1 MPGARRRGA
10 RPGLSPIRAGT
21 EAGEPADR
29 PAWLPRGF
37 LFLGR
42 AYDYRESRSMHAP
55 CAPLLTVPLRP
66 RYATTG
72 ATAILARRPGTSTE
86 FVPVVHGTGTL
97 MQGPFETRNTNL
109 GSIMGF
115 REKSNN
121 LYRN

>member
-21 EAGEPADR
+21 ESGEPADR

-42 AYDYRESRSMHAP
+42 AYDHRESRSMHAP

-72 ATAILARRPGTSTE
+72 ATAIVARRPGTSRG

>member
-1 MPGARRRGA
+1 MKFGIIQQKAPGRSAPAPRAANQLIGRHG
-10 RPGLSPIRAGT
+10 SPV
-21 EAGEPADR
+21 D
-29 PAWLPRGF
+29 F
-37 LFLGR
+37 FFYGR
-42 AYDYRESRSMHAP
+42 ACDRRESRSMRAP